1 MADKSLFDV
10 CEQLRAGSEENSRQ
24 LSSLN
29 NNVVQLNNMF
39 KGFLDMMAQ
48 NRLDMLELMRE
59 KKDEAEAAAPAAGTD
74 AKKGLG
80 LAGILAGIAAVL
92 SGIFLGLLDS
102 IKALAKLARLD
113 KLANLAKARFANLGK
128 TLITVIDDLIKPIRT
143 FFSADGGMGRFV
155 RGIRSTFRMTF
166 TGALSI
172 LDDLIQPFKT
182 LLSGEGVVGQRITKL
197 FNGIIDIFKFPFE
210 PIIDDA
216 SKGFKALF
224 TGGEDGVS
232 IVARIV
238 RAIRAPFDF
247 VIEAAQGAGK
257 IIRNAFAIFSEGS
270 DFMRI
275 LGGIGR
281 VIGRLFLPFTVIMTV
296 YDTVKGALAGFEEDG
311 FLGGLQGAIEGF
323 LNSVIGAPLDLL
335 KDVVAW
341 VLKKFGF
348 DETADALKDFS
359 FSDMISKIVDTI
371 FDLFKTVINGFLEVV
386 ASGLDFVG
394 MGDKVREY
402 KLGTNTKELAANQ
415 EAIDDAEGRQK
426 FLNRK
431 EKNAQRAFDS
441 TYRAAMRDG
450 EISAYEQQRID
461 KQAAR
466 LEKAQSENE
475 ANTAEL
481 ERLRA
486 ERQELQGGGTTIVDN
501 SDNSNT
507 SSSDASYPDIA
518 ATPLDAEDPYA
529 APMA

>member
-1 MADKSLFDV
+1 M
-10 CEQLRAGSEENSRQ
+10 
-24 LSSLN
+24 
-29 NNVVQLNNMF
+29 
-39 KGFLDMMAQ
+39 
-48 NRLDMLELMRE
+48 
-59 KKDEAEAAAPAAGTD
+59 
-74 AKKGLG
+74 
-80 LAGILAGIAAVL
+80 
-92 SGIFLGLLDS
+92 
-102 IKALAKLARLD
+102 
-113 KLANLAKARFANLGK
+113 
-128 TLITVIDDLIKPIRT
+128 
-143 FFSADGGMGRFV
+143 
-155 RGIRSTFRMTF
+155 
-166 TGALSI
+166 
-172 LDDLIQPFKT
+172 
-182 LLSGEGVVGQRITKL
+182 
-197 FNGIIDIFKFPFE
+197 
-210 PIIDDA
+210 
-216 SKGFKALF
+216 
-224 TGGEDGVS
+224 
-232 IVARIV
+232 
-238 RAIRAPFDF
+238 
-247 VIEAAQGAGK
+247 
-257 IIRNAFAIFSEGS
+257 
-270 DFMRI
+270 
-275 LGGIGR
+275 
-281 VIGRLFLPFTVIMTV
+281 IMTV

-501 SDNSNT
+501 SDNSST